1 MSSPLRSPE
10 NEVAIVMR
18 TFDRPLFLTRAVQ
31 SVLKQSYQSWRLII
45 VNSGAPDDVQAV
57 MNHASGEFRGRVV
70 VIQSVQRGGLQCI
83 GCLTNEGLA
92 AAEESRW
99 VTVLDDD
106 DTWHSSFLA
115 RAVERLTVQ
124 KRHPDVRGVA
134 AQSMVLNEVL
144 ESGALRQVDAKPFN
158 PGLRRIE
165 LMSLAASNLFTGN
178 AFVYEREVLSQI
190 GLYSETL
197 PVLDDWDFNLRFALK
212 FDIDVISEPLANYHR
227 RMATSDLGRAH
238 QNTSHELHD
247 FIYNKIVNDHLRADL
262 ARGLTGLGPLMA
274 VSSRLRAVSEKIGKI
289 EQRTRARA
297 SLPKEG

>member
-1 MSSPLRSPE
+1 
-10 NEVAIVMR
+10 MR

-45 VNSGAPDDVQAV
+45 VNSGAPDDVKAV
-57 MNHASGEFRGRVV
+57 INQASGEFRGRVV
-70 VIQSVQRGGLQCI
+70 VIQSAQRGGAQCI

-134 AQSMVLNEVL
+134 TQSMVLNEVL

-227 RMATSDLGRAH
+227 RVATSDLRRAH